1 MMSMNER
8 QRLIKILELLN
19 EEEEIEKRKIDVSNR
34 LRDQQGRFLPSQS
47 ESKTKEESPSR
58 SIKLV
63 KVKGSYGTYMV
74 KEQWLSEEEKGRLM
88 ALGVIILLAIIF

>member
-1 MMSMNER
+1 MSMNER

-19 EEEEIEKRKIDVSNR
+19 EEEEIEQRKIDVSDR

-47 ESKTKEESPSR
+47 ESKTKEELHSR

-63 KVKGSYGTYMV
+63 KVKGSYGTYVV
-74 KEQWLSEEEKGRLM
+74 KEHWLNEEEKGRLM